1 MARFKDA
8 FFGGLSGKIGPVVT
22 YIRNGKQVVRSL
34 PTPNDPKTPKQLAHR
49 AKFSLV
55 NKGLSLLNSAIKLGY
70 RNDSNAYRT
79 LVGKAY
85 HEAVA
90 GEYPNFKLDYST
102 IQIAEGA
109 LPLPADISMEKGTDD
124 HTVLFSWDS
133 QIQKPSDGSRNDD
146 RVNIVYLNMTFSGAG
161 QQMSAAKRADG
172 RATLSI
178 PNGWKPEETLFWI
191 YLTSPDLQLN
201 SDSKFVQ
208 L

>member
-1 MARFKDA
+1 MSDSILFLPIQKFLIVATMARFKDS

-22 YIRNGKQVVRSL
+22 YVRNG
-34 PTPNDPKTPKQLAHR
+34 
-49 AKFSLV
+49 
-55 NKGLSLLNSAIKLGY
+55 
-70 RNDSNAYRT
+70 
-79 LVGKAY
+79 
-85 HEAVA
+85 
-90 GEYPNFKLDYST
+90 
-102 IQIAEGA
+102 
-109 LPLPADISMEKGTDD
+109 

-146 RVNIVYLNMTFSGAG
+146 RVNIVYLNTTFSGAG
-161 QQMSAAKRADG
+161 QLLSAAKRADG

-201 SDSKFVQ
+201 SDSMFVQ